1 LFERKSVA
9 SSAGRVGAGLRRR
22 ERAAII
28 VRSFLLQSVW
38 NRRTMQSVGFCYAML
53 PVLRRKGADAAARKA
68 FLERHL
74 GFFNT
79 NPVLASYVLGAAA
92 AAELRSDTRWA
103 TEVPELKRA
112 LSSPLG
118 MAGDA
123 LFWAALRPLAAFLGV
138 LAALAAKPWA
148 AILFLV
154 VYNVPHVFVRVRGV
168 VAGAERGP
176 EAVKEVLGPA
186 VKRTVVVLRAASSFS
201 AGLVVALSLAQ
212 GRLEPAAL
220 LVAGGLFGAGMLAL
234 RLRVPLSV
242 VAACAVALG
251 AALTVTGSFGG

>member
-1 LFERKSVA
+1 VA
-9 SSAGRVGAGLRRR
+9 LEVGRSGGRLGGR
-22 ERAAII
+22 EKAAI
-28 VRSFLLQSVW
+28 VARSFLLQSAW

-53 PVLRRKGADAAARKA
+53 PVLRLKHSDESARKT

-92 AAELRSDTRWA
+92 AAELRSDGRGPA
-103 TEVPELKRA
+103 ESEDLKRA
-112 LSSPLG
+112 LAGPLG

-123 LFWAALRPLAAFLGV
+123 LFWAALRPLAGLLGV

-148 AILFLV
+148 AVLFLL
-154 VYNVPHVFVRVRGV
+154 VYNIPHLLVRVRGV

-176 EAVKEVLGPA
+176 EAVKEVLGPG
-186 VKRTVVVLRAASSFS
+186 VKKVVAALRAACAFT
-201 AGLVVALSLAQ
+201 AGLVVALSLSH
-212 GRLEPAAL
+212 GRLVPVAFLA
-220 LVAGGLFGAGMLAL
+220 AGGLFAAGILAL
-234 RLRVPLSV
+234 RARVPLSA

-251 AALTVTGSFGG
+251 AVLTMTGVLGG